1 MIRIYKDRDSKF
13 VTKGAYEQIYKPL
26 GYNIIL
32 DEVKEDIKDKIETAE
47 TLKVDA
53 DKTVQTVTNHKKGS
67 SRKKNKQEN

>member
-1 MIRIYKDRDSKF
+1 MIRIYKDKDIKE
-13 VTKGAYEQIYKPL
+13 VTKGAYKQFYKPL

-32 DEVKEDIKDKIETAE
+32 DEVKEEIEEKTGTVKTPKVE
-47 TLKVDA
+47 T